1 MINKNSVLRFFNGTH
16 RTHQTLFSVFLH
28 QNNIVME
35 ELKRIKL
42 FAGCSDESLER
53 LLESP
58 CRRQDYPTGRR
69 MLNPGDP
76 CRALMV
82 LVEGQAEA
90 RMMGEEGREVLV
102 DHLKA
107 PMLLAPAFLF
117 ANNNVVPVEVTAL
130 TDCAVWHI
138 NREAF
143 FEFMQQEPTV
153 LRTFLEVLSERGRF
167 LSRKM
172 RTFAVNSLRNRV
184 IEYLEANG
192 SISSVAVAAQELGVT
207 RPSLSR
213 VLSEMVSE
221 GIVVKDTTGY
231 KKR

>member
-1 MINKNSVLRFFNGTH
+1 
-16 RTHQTLFSVFLH
+16 
-28 QNNIVME
+28 ME
-35 ELKRIKL
+35 ELKQIKL
-42 FAGCSDESLER
+42 FAGCSDEALEH
-53 LLESP
+53 LLNQP
-58 CRRQDYPTGRR
+58 CRRQEYPAGRR

-90 RMMGEEGREVLV
+90 RMTGEEGREVLV

-117 ANNNVVPVEVTAL
+117 ATPNIVPVEVNAV

-143 FEFMQQEPTV
+143 FEFMQHEPTV
-153 LRTFLEVLSERGRF
+153 LRAFLEILSERGRF
-167 LSRKM
+167 LSKKM

-184 IEYLEANG
+184 VEYIEANG
-192 SISSVAVAAQELGVT
+192 CITSVVAAAQELGVT

-213 VLSEMVSE
+213 VLSEMLDE
-221 GIVVKDTTGY
+221 GVVIKNGKWY
-231 KKR
+231 GKASPF

>member
-1 MINKNSVLRFFNGTH
+1 MASVTALLARPKEMRDLRPVRIRQGVCAEGT
-16 RTHQTLFSVFLH
+16 R
-28 QNNIVME
+28 E
-35 ELKRIKL
+35 K
-42 FAGCSDESLER
+42 ER
-53 LLESP
+53 GA
-58 CRRQDYPTGRR
+58 RRWVRQR
-69 MLNPGDP
+69 
-76 CRALMV
+76 
-82 LVEGQAEA
+82 
-90 RMMGEEGREVLV
+90 GREVLV

-107 PMLLAPAFLF
+107 PMLMAPAFLF
-117 ANNNVVPVEVTAL
+117 ASQNNVPVEVTAM

-153 LRTFLEVLSERGRF
+153 LRTFLEILSERSHF

-192 SISSVAVAAQELGVT
+192 SITSVAAAAEQLGAT

-221 GIVVKDTTGY
+221 GMIVKEGKGY
-231 KKR
+231 GKR

>member
-1 MINKNSVLRFFNGTH
+1 
-16 RTHQTLFSVFLH
+16 
-28 QNNIVME
+28 ME

-42 FAGCSDESLER
+42 FAGCSDEALER
-53 LLESP
+53 LLNQP
-58 CRRQDYPTGRR
+58 CRRQEYPAGRR

-82 LVEGQAEA
+82 LVEGQAES
-90 RMMGEEGREVLV
+90 RMSGEEGRELLV
-102 DHLKA
+102 EHLKA

-117 ANNNVVPVEVTAL
+117 ATPNIIPVEVTAM

-153 LRTFLEVLSERGRF
+153 LKAFLEVLSNRGHF
-167 LSRKM
+167 LSKKM

-184 IEYLEANG
+184 LEYLDANG
-192 SISSVAVAAQELGVT
+192 SITSVATAAQKLGAT

-213 VLSEMVSE
+213 VLSEMLDE
-221 GIVVKDTTGY
+221 GLVIKDEKGY
-231 KKR
+231 RKP

>member
-1 MINKNSVLRFFNGTH
+1 
-16 RTHQTLFSVFLH
+16 
-28 QNNIVME
+28 ME

-58 CRRQDYPTGRR
+58 CRRQDYPAGRR

-130 TDCAVWHI
+130 TDCVVWHI

-153 LRTFLEVLSERGRF
+153 LRAFLEILSERGRF

-192 SISSVAVAAQELGVT
+192 GITSVAAAAEQLGAT

-221 GIVVKDTTGY
+221 GLITKEGKGY
-231 KKR
+231 KKC

>member
-1 MINKNSVLRFFNGTH
+1 
-16 RTHQTLFSVFLH
+16 
-28 QNNIVME
+28 
-35 ELKRIKL
+35 
-42 FAGCSDESLER
+42 
-53 LLESP
+53 
-58 CRRQDYPTGRR
+58 
-69 MLNPGDP
+69 
-76 CRALMV
+76 
-82 LVEGQAEA
+82 
-90 RMMGEEGREVLV
+90 MGEEGREVLV

-130 TDCAVWHI
+130 TDCVVWHI

-153 LRTFLEVLSERGRF
+153 LRAFLEILSERGHF

-184 IEYLEANG
+184 IEYL
-192 SISSVAVAAQELGVT
+192 SVAAAAEQLGAT

-221 GIVVKDTTGY
+221 GLITKDGKGY
-231 KKR
+231 KKC

>member
-1 MINKNSVLRFFNGTH
+1 
-16 RTHQTLFSVFLH
+16 
-28 QNNIVME
+28 ME

-42 FAGCSDESLER
+42 FAGCSDESLEH

-58 CRRQDYPTGRR
+58 CRRQDYPAGRR

-90 RMMGEEGREVLV
+90 RMTGEEGREVLV

-117 ANNNVVPVEVTAL
+117 ATPNIVPVEVNAM
-130 TDCAVWHI
+130 TDCVVWHI

-143 FEFMQQEPTV
+143 LGFMQHEPTV
-153 LRTFLEVLSERGRF
+153 LRAFLEVLSQRGHF
-167 LSRKM
+167 LSGKM
-172 RTFAVNSLRNRV
+172 RTFAVNSLRNR
-184 IEYLEANG
+184 ILEYLDANG
-192 SISSVAVAAQELGVT
+192 SITSVAAAAEQLGAT

-221 GIVVKDTTGY
+221 GLITKDGKGY

>member
-1 MINKNSVLRFFNGTH
+1 
-16 RTHQTLFSVFLH
+16 
-28 QNNIVME
+28 ME
-35 ELKRIKL
+35 ELKRVKL

-58 CRRQDYPTGRR
+58 CRRQDYPAGRR

-117 ANNNVVPVEVTAL
+117 ATPNIVPVEVNAV
-130 TDCAVWHI
+130 TDCVVWHI

-143 FEFMQQEPTV
+143 FEFLQQEPTV
-153 LRTFLEVLSERGRF
+153 LRAFLEVLSDRGRF

-192 SISSVAVAAQELGVT
+192 SITSVADVAQQLGAT

-213 VLSEMVSE
+213 VLSDMLDE
-221 GIVVKDTTGY
+221 GVLAKDKMGY
-231 KKR
+231 KKA

>member
-1 MINKNSVLRFFNGTH
+1 
-16 RTHQTLFSVFLH
+16 
-28 QNNIVME
+28 ME
-35 ELKRIKL
+35 ELKRVKL

-58 CRRQDYPTGRR
+58 CRRQEYSVGRR

-143 FEFMQQEPTV
+143 FEFMQHEPTV
-153 LRTFLEVLSERGRF
+153 LRAFLEVLSERGHF

-192 SISSVAVAAQELGVT
+192 SITSVAAAAEQLGAT

-221 GIVVKDTTGY
+221 GLITKDGKGY